1 MQIYRN
7 PMEKILKE
15 AENDTVITNPKEPF
29 RTFLR
34 KVMFILARWMDRLIR
49 AFNRGRPR

>member
-7 PMEKILKE
+7 PMEKILKQ

-34 KVMFILARWMDRLIR
+34 KVLFILARWLDRLR
-49 AFNRGRPR
+49 HSLDR